1 MTLFLMNLKQCAEWL
16 GSQTYDVV
24 GRRHNFCNLFSHIVR
39 CSTME
44 FKHDGSSENRRGGR
58 VHAEKIVRLME
69 QVYLLDLGAI
79 APLYPQGSAG
89 PGIPNGEQKKQQKK
103 SLKSRPNGKAYIFA
117 FCFFMQDHNYAS
129 RYRSYIPFFLLL

>member
-1 MTLFLMNLKQCAEWL
+1 MTLFLMNSKQCAEWL

-44 FKHDGSSENRRGGR
+44 FRDDGSSKNGGEGARRTKSSFDGTGLTSKFGGQLPPFTSR
-58 VHAEKIVRLME
+58 VPPALEFPTESRKSSR
-69 QVYLLDLGAI
+69 
-79 APLYPQGSAG
+79 
-89 PGIPNGEQKKQQKK
+89 KK
-103 SLKSRPNGKAYIFA
+103 SLKSRPNVKAY